1 MIRKATLLAALSAAL
16 LAPLV
21 AVTPGSAAAK
31 PALTTVQR
39 QGYTVTISSI
49 TPEAPR
55 NLTDEIKITGT
66 VRNDTGAPVTGLQ
79 VRLRYS
85 NQRLTDRA
93 AMAAYQNDQ
102 STQTLPENVS
112 TRNSYMDLEPL
123 AAGGTAQWT
132 ITATPVQLGLS
143 QFGVYPIAVD
153 VAQYSVP
160 QAAQRTFLTYAPA
173 TPQKLPRNKIAIAL
187 PVIDQPHRATD
198 DAAFVD
204 DKLSQS
210 LAGRG
215 RLADLARIAQSAP
228 STVTWVFDPALLDD
242 VNRMSKGYSV
252 KTKDG
257 EEKKPASAEAAQ
269 WLTTMRSALAAS
281 PVVATPYADPDVAA
295 LAHQGLDTQTQRAVE
310 LGGQTAR
317 TLLNRN
323 AKTNLAW
330 PADGVL
336 DPDALDL
343 LSVSDVDTVLLNAT
357 NLPPQ
362 QALLT
367 TPDAAATLDS
377 VNGPVTALVADAEL
391 SRLFEPG
398 TGTSVALSTQRFVA
412 ETAMI
417 ASEPGQVTPRS
428 LVIAPSRRWN
438 PNPALVTALVKAA
451 GRLPWLQPAT
461 LESLK
466 PAKTSTPRAG
476 LTYTDQDRKEE
487 LSRKY
492 LDPVKDIWSKSQLT
506 SLIMQQKTQ
515 SRFDA
520 AVLRL
525 TSSAWRNST
534 RAGRSVTNEVK
545 KAVDG
550 RLAEIKITGAS
561 PDSPKTLAGSNGV
574 VPISVKNELGVP
586 IELYIDI
593 KSDNPELLTVN
604 FAQPEPL
611 TIGGGQSGT
620 VQVQM
625 NAAPDTS
632 GDATV
637 TVQLKTADGQPY
649 GKPQRL
655 TIRTTGYTGI
665 ALVIVGAAL
674 TVMLAAVVTRLLRRR
689 SQRKLA
695 RAAKNRESETV

>member
-31 PALTTVQR
+31 AAVTAQR
-39 QGYTVTISSI
+39 QSYTVSISSI

-66 VRNDTGAPVTGLQ
+66 VRNDTGADTSGLQ
-79 VRLRYS
+79 VRLRYL
-85 NQRLTDRA
+85 NQRFADRA
-93 AMAAYQNDQ
+93 TMATYLSDQN
-102 STQTLPENVS
+102 TATLPSSVS
-112 TRNSYMDLEPL
+112 TRNSFMDLPPL

-143 QFGVYPIAVD
+143 TFGVYPIAVD

-160 QAAQRTFLTYAPA
+160 QAAVRTVLTYAPA
-173 TPQKLPRNKIAIAL
+173 TPQKLPRNRIAIAL

-228 STVTWVFDPALLDD
+228 ATVTWVFDPALLDD
-242 VNRMSKGYSV
+242 VSRMTKGYTV

-257 EEKKPASAEAAQ
+257 EEKKPASAEATA

-295 LAHQGLDTQTQRAVE
+295 LAHQGLDTQTHRAIE

-323 AKTNLAW
+323 ATTNLNW

-362 QALLT
+362 QPVTT
-367 TPDAAATLDS
+367 TPDGAATLDS

-391 SRLFEPG
+391 SRLFEPASS
-398 TGTSVALSTQRFVA
+398 TSTLLSTQRFIA

-417 ASEPGQVTPRS
+417 AAEPGQTAPRS
-428 LVIAPSRRWN
+428 LVVAPSRRWN
-438 PNPALVTALVKAA
+438 PNPTLVTALIKTA
-451 GRLPWLQPAT
+451 GKLPWLQPVK
-461 LESLK
+461 LESIK
-466 PAKTSTPRAG
+466 PGKGAVPRAG

-492 LDPVKDIWSKSQLT
+492 LDPVKDVWSKSQLT

-534 RAGRSVTNEVK
+534 RAGRSVTSEVK
-545 KAVDG
+545 KAVDD

-695 RAAKNRESETV
+695 RAAKNRESESV